1 MTQRE
6 ADRRKE
12 KSKRKMPG
20 QWKDE
25 EDRELRRP
33 VPPDRELSAL
43 LGAEARLGPEGKG
56 RMEKD
61 GCQEETIPSICTYSG
76 PVGLKFLA

>member
-12 KSKRKMPG
+12 KRKRKMPG

-33 VPPDRELSAL
+33 SAL

-56 RMEKD
+56 GMEKD
-61 GCQEETIPSICTYSG
+61 GCQEETIPSICTYPD

>member
-1 MTQRE
+1 
-6 ADRRKE
+6 
-12 KSKRKMPG
+12 MPG

-33 VPPDRELSAL
+33 SAL

-56 RMEKD
+56 GMEKD
-61 GCQEETIPSICTYSG
+61 SEAPWEVP
-76 PVGLKFLA
+76 